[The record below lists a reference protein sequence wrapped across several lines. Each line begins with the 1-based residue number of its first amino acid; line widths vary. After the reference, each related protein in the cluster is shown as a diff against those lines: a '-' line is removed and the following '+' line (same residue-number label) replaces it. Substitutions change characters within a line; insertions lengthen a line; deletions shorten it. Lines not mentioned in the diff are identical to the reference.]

1 MQAAT
6 GSAASVLAVSRRT
19 RRRPLCRSMVPPT
32 ESGKVRQDVP
42 AALGLGL
49 PVADVHRCCSADDT
63 PGSDFRLALF
73 LGRGPVAPVGV
84 AAVPGVPVGVRLL
97 RFLHRCATK
106 VGVGHLSV
114 LGVIHSRGPEFD
126 EPVPTNPPG
135 VVPGVLGLDC
145 VPASHVPGVLHGQPI
160 PRPPE
165 GVPADV
171 ACKLSRRSGPAA
183 ANLAVRRH
191 LVVSCRPRPL
201 LAPGGRL
208 DGSVGHPHVEMSPRC
223 VTDTAQGHVGR
234 HVHRHGHA

>member
-32 ESGKVRQDVP
+32 EWGKVRQDVP

-97 RFLHRCATK
+97 RFLHRCAAK

-183 ANLAVRRH
+183 ANLAYMLVWCGRGLTRNLAVRRH
-191 LVVSCRPRPL
+191 LVVSCRPRPV
-201 LAPGGRL
+201 LAQYSSWAAEAYLRYWRSLVSG
-208 DGSVGHPHVEMSPRC
+208 
-223 VTDTAQGHVGR
+223 
-234 HVHRHGHA
+234 